1 MEAVREV
8 VSKGASAQQ
17 FQHEIKA
24 LTRDEREA
32 LLDSVLKDQPSIT
45 IPADQVLAMKADLSI
60 TWNKLR
66 DMRR

>member
-1 MEAVREV
+1 M
-8 VSKGASAQQ
+8 VSKGAPAKQLEYELKTLS
-17 FQHEIKA
+17 KK
-24 LTRDEREA
+24 DREA
-32 LLDSVLKDQPSIT
+32 ILHEAMGAGQSIA